1 MELWTF
7 LFAVLVLELT
17 PVPNMAYLAILAL
30 ARGRIAGLV
39 ATAGVATGLAV
50 HAVVA
55 GLGAGALIQQYP
67 LLYETLRWIGVGYLL
82 YLGGGR
88 RRKLD
93 GRRRNHADAGALFMR
108 GFLSNVFN
116 PKSILFFVSV
126 LPRFVGPS
134 PTILQYRSRW
144 SCSAFFMY
152 VAVATGVH
160 ASIVTLAAQLRPW
173 LIEGPRQQIV
183 RRILWCWRWWRSGW
197 RGARGAERV
206 EERCNSSP
214 SSDLSS
220 SFSIASASSSAP
232 AYSVIGTAAGLA
244 QDHLW
249 LSFTIGAGVA
259 LLTALSYAEMATY
272 FQRPVRSMSISGGH
286 GRGRTGLP
294 SGLAQSS

>member
-17 PVPNMAYLAILAL
+17 PGPNMAYLAILAL

-82 YLGGGR
+82 YLAWEGWR
-88 RRKLD
+88 PRRKIHR
-93 GRRRNHADAGALFMR
+93 GPIADAGALFMR

-116 PKSILFFVSV
+116 KKSILFFVSV
-126 LPRFVGPS
+126 LE
-134 PTILQYRSRW
+134 YRSRW
-144 SCSAFFMY
+144 SCSAFFMFF
-152 VAVATGVH
+152 AVATGVH

-220 SFSIASASSSAP
+220 SF
-232 AYSVIGTAAGLA
+232 L
-244 QDHLW
+244 
-249 LSFTIGAGVA
+249 
-259 LLTALSYAEMATY
+259 
-272 FQRPVRSMSISGGH
+272 
-286 GRGRTGLP
+286 
-294 SGLAQSS
+294 